1 MKFKGA
7 VSMRDSDKVKKQQ
20 EVQRQDDR
28 LMLIDVVNVLVLI
41 WFVLYININVVNI
54 LWGIALN
61 EVGAWRESKTCG
73 ISVL

>member
-1 MKFKGA
+1 
-7 VSMRDSDKVKKQQ
+7 
-20 EVQRQDDR
+20 
-28 LMLIDVVNVLVLI
+28 MLIDVVNVLVLI

-61 EVGAWRESKTCG
+61 EVGAWRESRTSG